1 VVWKSVS
8 SLTLRKENIVGAKL
22 VQYYELVGK
31 KDGLVSRMRMAMKTG
46 IPSNDAAS
54 APDSPENLSKFYE
67 AAKEILGAGVPQ
79 L

>member
-1 VVWKSVS
+1 M
-8 SLTLRKENIVGAKL
+8 GAKL

-46 IPSNDAAS
+46 IPSDAAAG
-54 APDSPENLSKFYE
+54 APDSPENLTKFYE
-67 AAKEILGAGVPQ
+67 AAKEILGPGAPQ